1 MTAKSRLA
9 QIIGDSQVSDDP
21 ADLEGFS
28 TDHSYAGKTTPAL
41 IVRPG
46 NPQEIQNV
54 VKLAN
59 EMDLNLVPVSSGA
72 PRFRGDSVPS
82 VDGAVIVDLSHMKK
96 IMWINRR
103 NRVALVEPGVTF
115 GELQTEL
122 NKHGLRAM
130 FPLAPKSNKSVIGA
144 YMEREPFTVPKYAW
158 DLGDPVAGAEFVLG
172 DGNTMR
178 TGGAAGP
185 AETLE
190 DQRKTGGAQK
200 LPMSPI
206 GMDFRRIAQGSSG
219 NFGICCWISLRCEL
233 LPEQE
238 QVFFAGADSP
248 APLMEAARRFLTLR
262 LMDEL
267 YVVNSLNFA
276 CLLKTSPE
284 KIHALQEKLPPW
296 ILVGGVAG
304 CGDLAKDQFDYKV
317 ADLKDEANRFG
328 LSMTPRIG
336 GVSGSAYLS
345 QVVRKCAEGAY
356 WKLRLKGD
364 CREIFFLTPPHKAA
378 GYVEQALDMAGK
390 AGFKEDRIGVYL
402 QMAIQGAVCHCG
414 LDYYVAPDET
424 DSFQPLFMQ
433 TSQALFENGAYFSRP
448 YGPWADMVYPRYET
462 FAKYAR
468 NLKAIFDPKG
478 VMNPG
483 KLCFKEN

>member
-1 MTAKSRLA
+1 MTFKNRLA
-9 QIIGDSQVSDDP
+9 RIVGKDQVSDDP
-21 ADLEGFS
+21 ADLQAFS
-28 TDHSYAGKTTPAL
+28 SDHSYTTKTTPSL
-41 IVRPG
+41 IVRPRS
-46 NPQEIQNV
+46 PREIQDV

-59 EMDLNLVPVSSGA
+59 EMDLSLVPVSSGA

-115 GELQTEL
+115 RELQAEL
-122 NKHGLRAM
+122 DKQGLRAM

-185 AETLE
+185 GETLE

-206 GMDFRRIAQGSSG
+206 GMDLRRIAQGSSG
-219 NFGICCWISLRCEL
+219 NFGICTWISLRCEL
-233 LPEQE
+233 LPEHE
-238 QVFFAGADSP
+238 RIFFASADSP
-248 APLMEAARRFLTLR
+248 APLMEAAKRFLTMR
-262 LMDEL
+262 LVDEL

-276 CLLKTSPE
+276 CLLKTDPE
-284 KIHALQEKLPPW
+284 KIHALRERLPPW
-296 ILVGGVAG
+296 ILVAGVAG
-304 CGDLAKDQFDYKV
+304 CGDLAKDQFNYKA
-317 ADLKDEANRFG
+317 ADLKDEAKKMD
-328 LSMTPRIG
+328 LSLSSKIG
-336 GVSGSAYLS
+336 GVTGSAYLS
-345 QVVRKCAEGAY
+345 GVVRKCSDETY
-356 WKLRLKGD
+356 WKLRPQGD

-378 GYVEQALDMAGK
+378 GLVEKALDLAQKGGLE
-390 AGFKEDRIGVYL
+390 ADRVGVYL
-402 QMAIQGAVCHCG
+402 QMAIQGAVCHCE
-414 LDYYVAPDET
+414 LDYFASQDEIKNIE
-424 DSFQPLFMQ
+424 PLFLQ
-433 TSQALFENGAYFSRP
+433 TSQTLFESGAYFSRP
-448 YGPWADMVYPRYET
+448 YGPWADMVYPRYAT
-462 FAKYAR
+462 FAKYAKS
-468 NLKAIFDPKG
+468 LKAIFDPKG